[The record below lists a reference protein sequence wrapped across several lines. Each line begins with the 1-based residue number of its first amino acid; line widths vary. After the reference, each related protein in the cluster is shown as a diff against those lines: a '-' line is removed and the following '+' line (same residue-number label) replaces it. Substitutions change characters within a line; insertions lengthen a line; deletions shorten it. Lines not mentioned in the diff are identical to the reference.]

1 MLEKKEVRSM
11 SNERWVREF
20 PAAIT
25 VCDTKGILLAMN
37 DKAVSTFEADG
48 GEALIG
54 TNLLDCHP
62 EPSRTQVVE
71 MLKSGSP
78 NVYTIQKGGIR
89 KLIYQ
94 SPWFLDGKYAGFVE
108 LSLPIPE
115 DMPHFNR
122 DAPPAS

>member
-1 MLEKKEVRSM
+1 MNSEQ
-11 SNERWVREF
+11 WVREF

-25 VCDTKGILLAMN
+25 VCDSKGVLLAMN

-48 GEALIG
+48 GAALIG
-54 TNLLDCHP
+54 TNLVDCHP

-78 NVYTIQKGGIR
+78 NVYTVQKGGIK

-94 SPWFLDGKYAGFVE
+94 SPWFIDGKYSGFVE

-115 DMPHFNR
+115 LMQHFDR
-122 DAPPAS
+122 DAHPRS